1 MNLLPGPI
9 EDDGSLLLVGMASD
23 NPSIHRA
30 LEAVK
35 ELMRQGN
42 EGMSLLASVVSP
54 LGGRKAQGEEGRIWL
69 KLAKQAEQKVRGT
82 LEDLQKT
89 METRRAIEV

>member
-1 MNLLPGPI
+1 
-9 EDDGSLLLVGMASD
+9 
-23 NPSIHRA
+23 
-30 LEAVK
+30 
-35 ELMRQGN
+35 
-42 EGMSLLASVVSP
+42 MSLLASVVSP

-89 METRRAIEV
+89 MERSPSESSNSLEYNRIYLYNIYT